1 MVQFDAKRR
10 TLPRLDMPAF
20 YFRETGEIRKEAGTG
35 AAWLSSA
42 RVVRCWVKSSNE
54 RNPYEMLNF
63 HLEPLPLRQRK
74 VGMTSSQHGP
84 YVLGY
89 TRATMGRYNGSPSR
103 KTELIPSNRLSVRI
117 EGCNSPS

>member
-1 MVQFDAKRR
+1 
-10 TLPRLDMPAF
+10 MPAF

-54 RNPYEMLNF
+54 RNPYVVLNI
-63 HLEPLPLRQRK
+63 HNKLPRLTGRK

-84 YVLGY
+84 YALGY
-89 TRATMGRYNGSPSR
+89 TRATMGCNNGSRSR
-103 KTELIPSNRLSVRI
+103 ETEPISSNHPPVRI
-117 EGCNSPS
+117 GGCNSPPWSRNR